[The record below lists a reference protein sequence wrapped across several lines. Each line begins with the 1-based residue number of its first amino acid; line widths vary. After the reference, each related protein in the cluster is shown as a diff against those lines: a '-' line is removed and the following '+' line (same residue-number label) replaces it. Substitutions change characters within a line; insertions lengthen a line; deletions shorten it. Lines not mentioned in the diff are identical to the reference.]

1 MKLTMKFESNI
12 YKSADI
18 APFVL
23 EQLINNYVP
32 GDTYGFFLID
42 GKLVPKSLVAR
53 INDYLLGI
61 TFAYGSVWTIEEMLG
76 EELWSSLDDF
86 EQSVAGA
93 CVLIIIENGYAIPVP
108 HELEHRH

>member
-1 MKLTMKFESNI
+1 MDYESKL
-12 YKSADI
+12 YKSAEI
-18 APFVL
+18 APFIL
-23 EQLINNYVP
+23 EQLNNEYVP
-32 GDTYGFFLID
+32 GDSYGYFLID

-61 TFAYGSVWTIEEMLG
+61 TFEYGYVWSIEELLG

-93 CVLIIIENGYAIPVP
+93 CVLIIIENGYAIPIP
-108 HELEHRH
+108 D